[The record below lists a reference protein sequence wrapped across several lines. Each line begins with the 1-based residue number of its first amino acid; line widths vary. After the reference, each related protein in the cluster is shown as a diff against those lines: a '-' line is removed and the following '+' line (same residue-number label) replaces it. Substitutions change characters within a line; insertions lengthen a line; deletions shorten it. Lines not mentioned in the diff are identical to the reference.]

1 MDYCVETCRPY
12 FTQLMTVRREGDYRV
27 DYRVGIWSLG
37 QYSLR
42 IVFLWVLQFLLFG
55 LDVLDM
61 RKEYDVR
68 RLELLSGNMLV
79 FQLGG

>member
-37 QYSLR
+37 RYSLR